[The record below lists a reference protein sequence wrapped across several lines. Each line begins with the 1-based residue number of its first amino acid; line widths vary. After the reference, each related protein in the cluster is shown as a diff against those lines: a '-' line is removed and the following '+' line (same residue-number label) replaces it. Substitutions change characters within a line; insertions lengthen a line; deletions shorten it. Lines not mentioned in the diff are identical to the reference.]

1 MMYSMCLCSKV
12 YKNDNRHILNYEPVN
27 IQPDLT
33 YEEKPVEIVDSK
45 IQELRNKRVK
55 LVKVIW
61 RNQAVE
67 EATWELEEE
76 MRKNYPELFGTNRD
90 SEDGIP

>member
-1 MMYSMCLCSKV
+1 MKFIYLQS
-12 YKNDNRHILNYEPVN
+12 
-27 IQPDLT
+27 DLT

-45 IQELRNKRVK
+45 FQEIRNKKVK

-67 EATWELEEE
+67 EATWELEETMKE
-76 MRKNYPELFGTNRD
+76 KYPELFQRQ
-90 SEDGIP
+90 I